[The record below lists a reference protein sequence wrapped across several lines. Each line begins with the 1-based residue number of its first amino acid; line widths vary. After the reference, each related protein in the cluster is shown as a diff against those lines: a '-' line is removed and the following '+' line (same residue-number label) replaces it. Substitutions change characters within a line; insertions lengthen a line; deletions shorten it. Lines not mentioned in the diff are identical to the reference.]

1 MEKEQDKN
9 GLLILTRQ
17 VNQQI
22 VFADGEIILT
32 VKRIHGNRVTLAF
45 EADRDLR
52 ILRGEISP
60 HTKGSRLGA
69 VAS

>member
-1 MEKEQDKN
+1 MEKENDKN

-17 VNQQI
+17 TNQQI
-22 VFADGEIILT
+22 VFCDGEIILT

>member
-1 MEKEQDKN
+1 
-9 GLLILTRQ
+9 
-17 VNQQI
+17 
-22 VFADGEIILT
+22 
-32 VKRIHGNRVTLAF
+32 VTLAF
-45 EADRDLR
+45 EADRDLK